1 MLALIKRNMKV
12 FVRDRMA
19 FFLSLLSVLILLILY
34 KVFLGQMQI
43 DGIKAAMN
51 VKNAPSNV
59 VTMVNYWLIAGLVTI
74 TSMSATLGAYGVSVD
89 DRQHHRVDD
98 FMLTLLSPIKIEISY
113 MIAAILI
120 GSFITF
126 MLYAISIVVLIGGTG
141 LLIGW
146 STTLKVML
154 LIIVSSTLSLLIVY
168 PIMYLIRTNSQFA
181 SFSTIIGT
189 AIGFLTGVYISIGSV
204 STSIKNIITW
214 FPLTPINSAIK
225 QLIMKNSLSEVFK
238 NAPNQIRTNY
248 EIDYGVLLRFPN
260 GTHFTNMTILEYM
273 GILIVALIVLDVII
287 TKLVK
292 INGRR

>member
-1 MLALIKRNMKV
+1 
-12 FVRDRMA
+12 
-19 FFLSLLSVLILLILY
+19 
-34 KVFLGQMQI
+34 
-43 DGIKAAMN
+43 
-51 VKNAPSNV
+51 
-59 VTMVNYWLIAGLVTI
+59 
-74 TSMSATLGAYGVSVD
+74 
-89 DRQHHRVDD
+89 
-98 FMLTLLSPIKIEISY
+98 
-113 MIAAILI
+113 
-120 GSFITF
+120 
-126 MLYAISIVVLIGGTG
+126 
-141 LLIGW
+141 
-146 STTLKVML
+146 
-154 LIIVSSTLSLLIVY
+154 
-168 PIMYLIRTNSQFA
+168 MYLIRTNSQFA

-204 STSIKNIITW
+204 SASIKNIITW

-273 GILIVALIVLDVII
+273 GILIAALIVLDVII

>member
-1 MLALIKRNMKV
+1 
-12 FVRDRMA
+12 
-19 FFLSLLSVLILLILY
+19 
-34 KVFLGQMQI
+34 
-43 DGIKAAMN
+43 MN

-89 DRQHHRVDD
+89 DRQHHRIDD
-98 FMLTLLSPIKIEISY
+98 FMLTLLSPIQIEISY
-113 MIAAILI
+113 MMAAILI

-126 MLYAISIVVLIGGTG
+126 MLYAIAIVVLIGGTG

-146 STTLKVML
+146 ATTLKVLL

-204 STSIKNIITW
+204 SASIKNIITW

-225 QLIMKNSLSEVFK
+225 QLIMKNSLSAVFK
-238 NAPNQIRTNY
+238 NAPSQVRTSY

-260 GTHFTNMTILEYM
+260 GTHFTNITILEYM
-273 GILIVALIVLDVII
+273 GILIAALIVLDVII

-292 INGRR
+292 VNGRR